1 MERILGAIKQFHKD
15 DEGGVVE
22 NGILYALGAIAA
34 VGAML
39 FLIPKIKNVFN
50 RTGQE
55 LDRTSSSNY

>member
-1 MERILGAIKQFHKD
+1 MERILEAIKQFHKD

-22 NGILYALGAIAA
+22 QGILYALGAIAA

-39 FLIPKIKNVFN
+39 FLLPRIRNVFN

-55 LDRTSSSNY
+55 LDQTSNSSY